1 MARRSIH
8 SRKIPQTWT
17 HQVSPYTPPA
27 PDTNI
32 YVADPLT
39 FDYTSFGK
47 IFNVGEVGG

>member
-1 MARRSIH
+1 MSRPFIH

-17 HQVSPYTPPA
+17 YQVSPYTPPA

-32 YVADPLT
+32 YVSDPLT

-47 IFNVGEVGG
+47 TFNLREMDR